1 MTGKNGLFMTT
12 LPSMKKPLPFASP
25 LPANNL
31 FFKKRPRDGQA
42 LPRAASTLSISAMVA
57 GGKAPGNYTGARA
70 ENTSDG
76 TSSGTNSLVIFP
88 DKSHAEG
95 KCNKL
100 PCSDS
105 SA

>member
-1 MTGKNGLFMTT
+1 MTGENGLFMTT

-57 GGKAPGNYTGARA
+57 GGKAPRNAAVVRA
-70 ENTSDG
+70 ENTREG
-76 TSSGTNSLVIFP
+76 ITSVSNLMVISP
-88 DKSHAEG
+88 DKSREAG
-95 KCNKL
+95 KGGV
-100 PCSDS
+100 
-105 SA
+105 

>member
-1 MTGKNGLFMTT
+1 MTGENGLFMTT

-57 GGKAPGNYTGARA
+57 GGKAPGNDAVARA

-76 TSSGTNSLVIFP
+76 TSSVSNSLVISP
-88 DKSHAEG
+88 DKSRGPVKERMG
-95 KCNKL
+95 RG
-100 PCSDS
+100 
-105 SA
+105 